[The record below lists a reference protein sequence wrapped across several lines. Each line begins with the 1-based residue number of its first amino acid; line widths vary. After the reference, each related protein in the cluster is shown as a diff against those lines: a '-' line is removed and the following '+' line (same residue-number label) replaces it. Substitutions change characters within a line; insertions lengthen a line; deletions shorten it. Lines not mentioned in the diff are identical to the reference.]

1 MAKHSDRHI
10 MRQQKKVDKQLR
22 HRHVKKQSVTPN
34 MIPLNQTITL
44 DHLTNP
50 KLAPG
55 GGFEPPRSP
64 KQ

>member
-10 MRQQKKVDKQLR
+10 MRQQKKLDKQLR
-22 HRHVKKQSVTPN
+22 HQFVKPKKADPN
-34 MIPLNQTITL
+34 MIPLDQIITL

>member
-10 MRQQKKVDKQLR
+10 LRQQKKFNKQLK
-22 HRHVKKQSVTPN
+22 HQFVKPKKVDPN
-34 MIPLNQTITL
+34 MIPLHQTITL
-44 DHLTNP
+44 DHLTKP

>member
-1 MAKHSDRHI
+1 MAKHSARHI
-10 MRQQKKVDKQLR
+10 LRQQKKLDKQLKR
-22 HRHVKKQSVTPN
+22 QFVKPKKADPN
-34 MIPLNQTITL
+34 MIPLHQTITL

-55 GGFEPPRSP
+55 EGFEPSRSP

>member
-1 MAKHSDRHI
+1 
-10 MRQQKKVDKQLR
+10 MRQQKKLDKQLR
-22 HRHVKKQSVTPN
+22 HQFVKPKKVNPK
-34 MIPLNQTITL
+34 MIPLDQIITL